1 MEPDR
6 PKSGALGRGTSNNTL
21 SLPRDLS
28 MGYSDRGGG
37 GGARRRYV
45 QQAFIP
51 ELQKLRRAH
60 TELAAHGVP
69 LPTSAAA
76 EPTWLP
82 AAAYGPQIEI
92 VATFRVSASAAGRL
106 WGRAGRREG
115 GASAAPLFGLVVLAS
130 NTSSSVVASSSAGAA
145 AERTVIAFD
154 LTRKM
159 VQLDRRWSGA
169 GVDADVRAGP
179 WPNADGNSV
188 ATEVTVHAFV
198 DHAVVSLI
206 AGNETAISAWVAPQ
220 REDSVAV
227 GVFSELGS
235 DEVTATVDV
244 WQLAAPTHGR

>member
-1 MEPDR
+1 VEPDR

-28 MGYSDRGGG
+28 VGGGG

-115 GASAAPLFGLVVLAS
+115 GASAASLFGLVVLA
-130 NTSSSVVASSSAGAA
+130 TTASSSTGAA

-154 LTRKM
+154 LARKM

-179 WPNADGNSV
+179 WPDADGNSG